1 MNIII
6 AAAKTGGH
14 VYPAIEVGKK
24 LLSKGNK
31 VFFIGN
37 GSQIEKN
44 ALKGLDFE
52 YKEINID
59 GVRGKSLF
67 NKIFSSINIISKIFT
82 IWKFINK
89 NQIKAMVGFGGF
101 ITVPIGI
108 ASLISGVKVFT
119 QEQNSVMGSANKLL
133 SKFAVINF
141 LGFPL
146 IKPQK
151 NSKVYGNPVRDS
163 FTKNKTYVAQ
173 NNIIKIYITGGSQGS
188 QYLNTILPTCFRNN
202 KFEVEIRHQCG
213 IGKKHGVN
221 QLYEK
226 SNINSVVKEFFDD
239 PSEQV
244 DWCDYV
250 VCRSGALTI
259 SEVSS
264 MSKGA
269 LMIPLPSAIDNH
281 QLFNAEHIVNSNLGI
296 IHQEKNGVEDLKN
309 LINKIIIEGK
319 EFKNTPGLPKAKT
332 LFNLHRVKTS
342 DNVYI
347 VESSFDSIR
356 LDQVGIPSVAT
367 LGANV
372 SKAQVELLQKYFNNV
387 IVVADNDE
395 AGGNMKDRII
405 EKLGSRVS
413 VIKLDTKYK
422 DIGDMD
428 DDAISGL
435 QFQFDKS
442 IMSMLN

>member
-188 QYLNTILPTCFRNN
+188 QYLNTILPTCFCNN

-309 LINKIIIEGK
+309 LINKINEEKLYKEWQKQGDQKHFHASNQIANAIIE
-319 EFKNTPGLPKAKT
+319 N
-332 LFNLHRVKTS
+332 
-342 DNVYI
+342 I
-347 VESSFDSIR
+347 
-356 LDQVGIPSVAT
+356 
-367 LGANV
+367 
-372 SKAQVELLQKYFNNV
+372 
-387 IVVADNDE
+387 
-395 AGGNMKDRII
+395 
-405 EKLGSRVS
+405 
-413 VIKLDTKYK
+413 
-422 DIGDMD
+422 
-428 DDAISGL
+428 
-435 QFQFDKS
+435 
-442 IMSMLN
+442 

>member
-24 LLSKGNK
+24 LLLKGNK

-67 NKIFSSINIISKIFT
+67 NKIFSSINIISRIFT
-82 IWKFINK
+82 IRKFIKKNK
-89 NQIKAMVGFGGF
+89 IKAMIGFGGF

-133 SKFAVINF
+133 SMFSVINF

-146 IKPQK
+146 AKPLK
-151 NSKVYGNPVRDS
+151 NSKIYGNPIRDS
-163 FTKNKTYVAQ
+163 FKKTKSHVAK
-173 NNIIKIYITGGSQGS
+173 NNIVKIYVTGGSQGS
-188 QYLNTILPTCFRNN
+188 QYLNTILPTCFRDN
-202 KFEVEIRHQCG
+202 KSEVEVRHKCG

-221 QLYEK
+221 KLYKEA
-226 SNINSVVKEFFDD
+226 NIHSVVEEFFDD

-269 LMIPLPSAIDNH
+269 LMIPLPNAIDNH
-281 QLFNAEHIVNSNLGI
+281 QLFNAEHIMDINMGI
-296 IHQEKNGVEDLKN
+296 IHQEKNGVENLKN
-309 LINKIIIEGK
+309 LLNKINEEKLYEEWQKQVDQKHFNASNQIANAIIE
-319 EFKNTPGLPKAKT
+319 
-332 LFNLHRVKTS
+332 NL
-342 DNVYI
+342 
-347 VESSFDSIR
+347 
-356 LDQVGIPSVAT
+356 
-367 LGANV
+367 
-372 SKAQVELLQKYFNNV
+372 
-387 IVVADNDE
+387 
-395 AGGNMKDRII
+395 
-405 EKLGSRVS
+405 
-413 VIKLDTKYK
+413 
-422 DIGDMD
+422 
-428 DDAISGL
+428 
-435 QFQFDKS
+435 
-442 IMSMLN
+442 